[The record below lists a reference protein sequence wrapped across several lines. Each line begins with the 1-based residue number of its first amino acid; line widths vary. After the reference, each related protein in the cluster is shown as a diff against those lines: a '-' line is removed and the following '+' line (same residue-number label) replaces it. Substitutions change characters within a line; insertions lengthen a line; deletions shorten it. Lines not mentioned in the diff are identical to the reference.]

1 MDTVNSLLPAE
12 DTMHRAFEPHPLR
25 HAPRTRFAAPAA
37 PLGSEPGLSLPPTR
51 AARPARSRGVF
62 FGGSWRARLSHW
74 ARTAACIAVATL
86 AIAAS
91 AHFAQPALDAAAN
104 NGNAGPELL
113 ASATQTPAFL
123 TARAR

>member
-12 DTMHRAFEPHPLR
+12 DTMQRAFEPHPLR
-25 HAPRTRFAAPAA
+25 RALHRRFAA
-37 PLGSEPGLSLPPTR
+37 PLGSEPGLRLPPTR

-62 FGGSWRARLSHW
+62 FGGTWRARLSQW
-74 ARTAACIAVATL
+74 ARNAACIAVAAL

-91 AHFAQPALDAAAN
+91 AHFGQPALNAAAN

-113 ASATQTPAFL
+113 AAATQIPAFL

>member
-1 MDTVNSLLPAE
+1 MDTANSLLPAE
-12 DTMHRAFEPHPLR
+12 DTMQRALEPHPLR
-25 HAPRTRFAAPAA
+25 HALRRRFAAPAA
-37 PLGSEPGLSLPPTR
+37 PHGSEAGLRLPPTR

-62 FGGSWRARLSHW
+62 FGASWRARLGQW
-74 ARTAACIAVATL
+74 ARKAACIAVATL

-91 AHFAQPALDAAAN
+91 AHFGQPALDAAAN